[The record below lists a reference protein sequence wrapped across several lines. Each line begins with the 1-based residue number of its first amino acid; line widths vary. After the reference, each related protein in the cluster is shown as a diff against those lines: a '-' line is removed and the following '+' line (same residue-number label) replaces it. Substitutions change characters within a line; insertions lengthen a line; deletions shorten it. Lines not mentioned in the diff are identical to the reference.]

1 MDKWEAVV
9 GFEIHVELKTK
20 SKMFCGCKNDPF
32 YAKSPNI
39 YTCPVCLGMPGGLP
53 VPNKKAIEWI
63 IRMGFALGCEVADFS
78 KFDRKNY
85 FYPDLPK
92 GYQIT
97 QYDEPLAMKGSV
109 TVDGQTVRIRRV
121 HAEEDTGKLIH
132 TTVDGK
138 KVTLVDFN
146 RSGVPLVEIV
156 TEPDIADGVQ
166 AKLFLRKLQQII
178 RYLDISDADMEKGSM
193 RLEPNI
199 SLRKPGTK
207 NLPAYKVEVKN
218 INSFR
223 FASMAIDYEIERQA
237 NILSTGKTPVQ
248 ETRGWDEAR
257 GATVPQ
263 RTKEEAADYRYF
275 PEPDIPPMRFTTAEI
290 NAIQSQI
297 GEMPDE
303 KLSRFMKSFGL
314 NEYDAVLLTETRQ
327 KADYFEEAVK
337 VAGSLDKTITSKLIA
352 NWFINKKIDI
362 ETVMPARFVEQIV
375 AATRKV
381 SMPEGELEELVKST
395 VESNEKAVSDYKKG
409 KEQALMFLV
418 GHVMGAAKGKARAEE
433 VKKMIRE
440 RLQ

>member
-418 GHVMGAAKGKARAEE
+418 GQVMGAAKGKARAEE